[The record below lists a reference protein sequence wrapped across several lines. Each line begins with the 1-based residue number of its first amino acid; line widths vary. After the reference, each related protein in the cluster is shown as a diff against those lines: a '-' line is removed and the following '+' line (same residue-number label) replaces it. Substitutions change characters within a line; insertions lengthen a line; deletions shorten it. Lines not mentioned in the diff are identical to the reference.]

1 MGRRRRHY
9 EWQKRVVR
17 GPAIAPRVLRG
28 SVRIFSSFG
37 NGWRLCDICQQRR
50 IVGSIMNKADDYRRN
65 AADTMQ
71 LAQRASSSEDKGRLL
86 KLAEAWLDLA
96 DRASG
101 TAKRLRRPTILHPL
115 VRKKLDQ
122 YME

>member
-1 MGRRRRHY
+1 
-9 EWQKRVVR
+9 
-17 GPAIAPRVLRG
+17 
-28 SVRIFSSFG
+28 
-37 NGWRLCDICQQRR
+37 
-50 IVGSIMNKADDYRRN
+50 MNKADDYRRN

-96 DRASG
+96 DRAYG
-101 TAKRLRRPTILHPL
+101 AAKGLRRRPTILHPL

-122 YME
+122 YTE

>member
-1 MGRRRRHY
+1 
-9 EWQKRVVR
+9 
-17 GPAIAPRVLRG
+17 
-28 SVRIFSSFG
+28 
-37 NGWRLCDICQQRR
+37 
-50 IVGSIMNKADDYRRN
+50 MNKADDYRRN

-96 DRASG
+96 DRAHA
-101 TAKRLRRPTILHPL
+101 TAKRSRRPSILHPL

>member
-1 MGRRRRHY
+1 
-9 EWQKRVVR
+9 
-17 GPAIAPRVLRG
+17 
-28 SVRIFSSFG
+28 
-37 NGWRLCDICQQRR
+37 
-50 IVGSIMNKADDYRRN
+50 MNKADDYRRN

-96 DRASG
+96 DRAHG
-101 TAKRLRRPTILHPL
+101 TAKQLRRPTILHPL